1 MARTISYVFGA
12 ILAIVGVWGLV
23 TTPVLGIFDT
33 TTAHSLVHIV
43 TGLVLLAVVAW
54 WPMYN
59 SMVLKIFGVI
69 YAIVAIWGFVI
80 PGEILGIIDNT
91 LVDNILHVVL
101 AVVFLWAGFMGG
113 NKMSMSSS
121 MSSGM

>member
-113 NKMSMSSS
+113 NKMS
-121 MSSGM
+121 